1 MLALLFLRTA
11 RHAVGAPPVGAL
23 KWVGTGVAPM
33 MFTPPAQG
41 RAPYERM
48 AMRLYNRETLLSTEE
63 GREGLLQFLLGYTTH
78 RTSRCR
84 YASTILQELYHGVFI
99 MKGHF
104 GALMI
109 LMALCCQFGM
119 RPNVSN
125 FGENHPNLGQNGL
138 LSTGTLSWK
147 SDSDLVYNYEY
158 FHTNFHIPMN
168 LCSLTTDPAVYNQ
181 RDTKRRFWR
190 SACMMKGVVKE
201 SKLAAYL

>member
-63 GREGLLQFLLGYTTH
+63 GREGLLQFLLGYTTR

-84 YASTILQELYHGVFI
+84 YASTILQELYHGGV
-99 MKGHF
+99 HHE
-104 GALMI
+104 
-109 LMALCCQFGM
+109 
-119 RPNVSN
+119 R
-125 FGENHPNLGQNGL
+125 
-138 LSTGTLSWK
+138 
-147 SDSDLVYNYEY
+147 
-158 FHTNFHIPMN
+158 
-168 LCSLTTDPAVYNQ
+168 SLRRS
-181 RDTKRRFWR
+181 RDTH
-190 SACMMKGVVKE
+190 GVVLPVRNA
-201 SKLAAYL
+201 SKCLKLW